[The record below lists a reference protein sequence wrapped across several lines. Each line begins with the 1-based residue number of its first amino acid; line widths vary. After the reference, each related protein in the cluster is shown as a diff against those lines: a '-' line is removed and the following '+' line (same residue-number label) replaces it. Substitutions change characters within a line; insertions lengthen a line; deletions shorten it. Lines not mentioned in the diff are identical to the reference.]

1 MSQFYRGAIGGG
13 PIGNVFGPA
22 SSTDNAITRFDGTTG
37 KIIQNS
43 SITIDDD
50 GNLDVG
56 ASFSGSTKFL
66 LLQNNVNTASSA
78 TKMSQLVGGTSAGD
92 VYDEFR
98 VGTARSYSWGI
109 DNDDSQTFKLT
120 TDASGNVDPSSGTS
134 VLEITS
140 GGQVSLPSATL
151 TEHGVMV
158 VGASGLLTSTA
169 VGASTQILTSNG
181 AGLAPTFQA
190 ASGVTSVSGTTNR
203 VSSTGGNT
211 PVIDIDAAYVGQ
223 GSITTLGTIAT
234 GVWNG
239 TVVAATSGGT
249 AQSTYATGDILYAS
263 ATDTLSKLAAGAN
276 GLFLTLTAG
285 VPAWTANASGDVTA
299 AATITDNAVVRGD
312 GGAKGV
318 QESAVVID
326 DAAAVTG
333 VRALSVILD
342 AGTTFSIDGSTNPGT
357 SNFGVFNM
365 SHTSGVDNTR
375 AIDSLINPAG
385 NGSVSGHFMRFIATD
400 LIATDVSAGV
410 VVQVDRD
417 TSTGGNIS
425 AFRATS
431 CGLGTSNTTGL
442 LCTSGVDPVRSRP
455 SAEVD
460 AGTVFT
466 FNAATTSFTDITTA
480 AGTVGSDVTIFG
492 GDEDYLYFGH
502 ATEFNEISFVL
513 TTVAAGSG
521 IRPVFEFSAG
531 GASWNV
537 FSPLDGTNGMRYNGS
552 VTWDSDISVGWT
564 TDTVN
569 GVAGLFWIRIRR
581 TKNSL
586 SIVPVEDLI
595 QIAPATEYFW
605 DKEGNLSINS
615 LTVANDLSVEH
626 GGTGV
631 SSITDG
637 GVLVGSGTSS
647 LTALTVGTDGQ
658 VLIGSTSA
666 DPVFGN
672 ITQGAGIVITEGPG
686 TLTIASGSKVVDGV
700 TNLGIA
706 YNAGT
711 GVFTVQGSTAA
722 LSSSNA
728 ASITLQSKATPG
740 SLTTIQVTANQS
752 FIDDAG
758 ASEII
763 NNLFGLT
770 TGVGITNDIPF
781 FIYAVTSNDE
791 ASIAFMISRVP
802 SMTVSPAVADIGAPD
817 DAVADNQFSFFS
829 FDNID
834 ETLFDAN
841 PCLMIG
847 SFRMVMSAS
856 DDWTVQALSIT
867 DGIGKFQINQVF
879 TNPLGQFG
887 ANAATYTIP
896 NGGTAAT
903 FGLLN
908 SEYTIDAISNTCSVT
923 TILRNDG
930 GIAGVGAV
938 SARITSPYKALSMT
952 GENVYPTHGNC
963 YISSPGT
970 GNLSTSCAVRGNS
983 IQFWF
988 AGGNR
993 LVQWGD
999 FTIAGRNIEASAI
1012 FQIATI

>member
-169 VGASTQILTSNG
+169 VGSSTQILTSNG

-223 GSITTLGTIAT
+223 ASITTLGTVAT

-249 AQSTYATGDILYAS
+249 AQSSYTTGDILYAS
-263 ATDTLSKLAAGAN
+263 ATNTLSKLAAGAN

-326 DAAAVTG
+326 DDAAVTG
-333 VRALSVILD
+333 IRALSVILD
-342 AGTTFSIDGSTNPGT
+342 ADTTFSIDGNTNPAT

-365 SHTSGVDNTR
+365 LHTSGVDNTR
-375 AIDSLINPAG
+375 AIDSLINPDG

-400 LIATDVSAGV
+400 LIATDVSSGV

-460 AGTVFT
+460 AGKVFS
-466 FNAATTSFTDITTA
+466 FDAATTTFTDITTA

-513 TTVAAGSG
+513 TVVAAGSG

-552 VTWDSDISVGWT
+552 VTWDSDISTGWA

-586 SIVPVEDLI
+586 STVPVEDLI

-605 DKEGNLSINS
+605 DKQGDLSINS
-615 LTVANDLSVEH
+615 LVSGEVTSKELTSSVESATTDAPINVQTLEATSTGTTASGVGPRQRWRAEDD
-626 GGTGV
+626 GGAAA
-631 SSITDG
+631 SIGFIDCILDDVTAGSEDASFRMSAVNGSTMGEVARFSDSGISTDG
-637 GVLVGSGTSS
+637 GSTFFKYQQGTFTPAFARTGLTYNYSNQEGYYVKVGRQCHISAKINLTSITGTPSGNQTLTGFPFTSRNGISFDQKFVVQSNTALTSGDIWSVVLTNNSSTALFGFWRGSTGALDYGITVSGTS
-647 LTALTVGTDGQ
+647 
-658 VLIGSTSA
+658 
-666 DPVFGN
+666 F
-672 ITQGAGIVITEGPG
+672 
-686 TLTIASGSKVVDGV
+686 
-700 TNLGIA
+700 
-706 YNAGT
+706 
-711 GVFTVQGSTAA
+711 STA
-722 LSSSNA
+722 
-728 ASITLQSKATPG
+728 TG
-740 SLTTIQVTANQS
+740 SYITAN
-752 FIDDAG
+752 
-758 ASEII
+758 
-763 NNLFGLT
+763 
-770 TGVGITNDIPF
+770 
-781 FIYAVTSNDE
+781 
-791 ASIAFMISRVP
+791 
-802 SMTVSPAVADIGAPD
+802 
-817 DAVADNQFSFFS
+817 
-829 FDNID
+829 
-834 ETLFDAN
+834 
-841 PCLMIG
+841 
-847 SFRMVMSAS
+847 
-856 DDWTVQALSIT
+856 
-867 DGIGKFQINQVF
+867 
-879 TNPLGQFG
+879 
-887 ANAATYTIP
+887 
-896 NGGTAAT
+896 
-903 FGLLN
+903 
-908 SEYTIDAISNTCSVT
+908 
-923 TILRNDG
+923 
-930 GIAGVGAV
+930 
-938 SARITSPYKALSMT
+938 
-952 GENVYPTHGNC
+952 
-963 YISSPGT
+963 
-970 GNLSTSCAVRGNS
+970 
-983 IQFWF
+983 
-988 AGGNR
+988 
-993 LVQWGD
+993 
-999 FTIAGRNIEASAI
+999 
-1012 FQIATI
+1012 